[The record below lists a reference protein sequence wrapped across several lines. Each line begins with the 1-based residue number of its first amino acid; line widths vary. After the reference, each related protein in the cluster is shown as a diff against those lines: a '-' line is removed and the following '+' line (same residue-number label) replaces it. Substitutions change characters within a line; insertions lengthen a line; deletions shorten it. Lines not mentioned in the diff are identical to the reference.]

1 MKTSLISFVGT
12 NDRGTDNKGGKSDG
26 AIITALKERKF
37 NVLHLIY
44 NPTESGNTNFYDI
57 AVRVKNEALKKKC
70 FSKENIFLH
79 SFECENVTDHNDIYP
94 KLLKLCESLPK
105 GIEYT
110 AAIASGTPAMQVC
123 WILMAES
130 GDFKIKLIRSN
141 EPRFG
146 KPLVTEV
153 ILDTSLPQI
162 KRLKEEKKLLIKD
175 KLKTAPVLCV
185 DRKHKE
191 IKIGKNVLKLSP
203 IEYSYY
209 IYFINRTFKS
219 NAYLETDIATMPE
232 EFYKDIIN
240 IHRKSFP
247 QADSIRM
254 ASEIAKGISTST
266 FRSNISKLN
275 KKIKSIFLDNSLN
288 QYYQITS
295 HGSRFYKKYG
305 IELPKEKIR
314 KIN

>member
-1 MKTSLISFVGT
+1 
-12 NDRGTDNKGGKSDG
+12 
-26 AIITALKERKF
+26 
-37 NVLHLIY
+37 
-44 NPTESGNTNFYDI
+44 
-57 AVRVKNEALKKKC
+57 
-70 FSKENIFLH
+70 
-79 SFECENVTDHNDIYP
+79 
-94 KLLKLCESLPK
+94 
-105 GIEYT
+105 
-110 AAIASGTPAMQVC
+110 
-123 WILMAES
+123 MAES